1 MEGSGMKN
9 KGVKVGVIGGGVS
22 GMTTAIIA
30 AKNGADVTLFEMEPR
45 LGRKILATGNGK
57 CNVGNVE
64 SIEGKYNTNFS
75 SYILSEYGIDE
86 IRKFL
91 AALGVLTKVIDGRV
105 FPYSGEASTVQNA
118 LRKAV
123 EDLKVNVVYEE
134 VFSITKG
141 FKVNDKYSFDR
152 IVVATGSPATFGKD
166 STKLL
171 SKLGHDKVDMKP
183 ALVPFTSSRENL
195 KGLRGVRIIARA
207 YLVVDGV
214 EVCSELG
221 EVLFKDNGISGS
233 AIFDLSVKLARLT
246 GYKNVDVRLDLM
258 PEFSGYRVKELVS
271 EVGLS
276 GMFHK
281 ELCLN
286 IMLNFEISKDIAF
299 EIKNYIIKNVKLGPF
314 NLAQIASGGLKVEQF
329 DEKTLE
335 SKLCKWLFATG
346 EVLNVDGEC
355 GGYNLMWAFASGMKV
370 GEMVVK

>member
-1 MEGSGMKN
+1 MKN

-123 EDLKVNVVYEE
+123 EDLKGNVVYEE

-286 IMLNFEISKDIAF
+286 IMRNFEISKDIAF